1 MRYERSS
8 QWPNNSAAGLSM
20 IGVFPRHSTLIFKE
34 SLAVISLALALGLL
48 VLALTVLAPRNAWPQ
63 TTMDPAAANETWP
76 AGLFFRSGRS
86 DALLE
91 APSLK
96 SDVVIR
102 INGEVARTKV
112 RQRFVNP
119 ADVWL
124 EGVYVFPLPQGSA
137 VDRLIMEVGERR
149 IEGRILPRKEA
160 EAVFK
165 QAAAEGR
172 KASLLSSERPNV
184 FVTSVANIGP
194 GERITIEIEYQ
205 NRVLYRD
212 GRFELRFPMVVAPR
226 YTPGSEETPMV
237 SAPRPAPAAQP
248 YLQPIG
254 HGPTHLLPDQNDAP
268 GRDLFGPVRK
278 PGGPRQ
284 NRLSLAVHLDAGLPL
299 AKVESLYHAVTVETE
314 SESRRILTLA
324 AGSVPANRD
333 FVLAWALKTDATPAT
348 PRASLFAEEV
358 DDETYL
364 AVTLVPPMLSNEPA
378 DDLTDAGAPA
388 EGPADYTIA
397 RELILIVDTSG
408 SMHGP
413 SLEQAK
419 RALMLA
425 LDRLDESDRF
435 NLIRFDSV
443 TEALFDAP
451 RPAERSNLL
460 KAAAYVASFRADG
473 GTRMRPALDL
483 ALKQAKS
490 EGHLRQIVFLTDGAV
505 SNETELFSTIAARLD
520 EARLFTIGLGSAPNG
535 YFMRKAAEVGRGS
548 FVFIGDL
555 AETGARMSEL
565 FRKLENPVLTDI
577 SIGWPSSAG
586 TRVELHPS
594 PLPDLYAG
602 ETVTFT
608 ARLSGAP
615 LNELDGEL
623 LVTGRS
629 NGERWQQRIAL
640 AGLKPA
646 PGVAALWARAKIAG
660 IRDGLHLG
668 EDPKEVRAIATKVA
682 LRHQLVTVY
691 TSLVAVDERISR
703 PTDELWGVPHV
714 REELPR
720 ELPEGWSYEH
730 VFGEAEKVMK
740 LRAMPASFMQQIKVS
755 DAASGN
761 NRNNRGNQV
770 QLPQTATPAT
780 QQAILGLGLSVLGLL
795 LLLVVARPRR
805 LFKGALKC

>member
-1 MRYERSS
+1 
-8 QWPNNSAAGLSM
+8 M
-20 IGVFPRHSTLIFKE
+20 IGVFPRHSTMIFRE
-34 SLAVISLALALGLL
+34 TLTVITLALALGLL
-48 VLALTVLAPRNAWPQ
+48 VLALMVLAPRSAWPQ
-63 TTMDPAAANETWP
+63 STMDPAAAAEDPWP

-102 INGEVARTKV
+102 INGEVARTHV
-112 RQRFVNP
+112 RQRFLNP

-124 EGVYVFPLPQGSA
+124 EGVYVFPLPQGAA

-149 IEGRILPRKEA
+149 IEGRILPKKEA
-160 EAVFK
+160 EEVFK

-172 KASLLSSERPNV
+172 KASLLTSERPNV
-184 FVTSVANIGP
+184 FVTAVANIGP
-194 GERITIEIEYQ
+194 GEKVTIEIEYQ
-205 NRVLYRD
+205 DRALYRD

-237 SAPRPAPAAQP
+237 SAPQPAPAAQP
-248 YLQPIG
+248 TLQPIS
-254 HGPTHLLPDQNDAP
+254 HGPTHLLPDENDAP

-284 NRLSLAVHLDAGLPL
+284 NKLSLAVHLDAGLPL
-299 AKVESLYHAVTVETE
+299 AKVESLYHAVTEETA

-333 FVLAWALKTDATPAT
+333 FVLAWTPKAEDAPAT
-348 PRASLFAEEV
+348 PRASLFAEEI

-364 AVTLVPPMLSNEPA
+364 AVTLVPPRLTNEE
-378 DDLTDAGAPA
+378 TDAGAPA
-388 EGPADYTIA
+388 EYEIA

-419 RALMLA
+419 RALLLA
-425 LDRLDESDRF
+425 LDRLDENDRF
-435 NLIRFDSV
+435 NLIRFDSD
-443 TEALFDAP
+443 TEALFDEP
-451 RPAERSNLL
+451 RPAERLTL
-460 KAAAYVASFRADG
+460 MKAAAFVASFRADG

-490 EGHLRQIVFLTDGAV
+490 EAHLRQIVFLTDGAV
-505 SNETELFSTIAARLD
+505 SNETELFAAIAARLD
-520 EARLFTIGLGSAPNG
+520 DARLFTVGLGSAPNG

-555 AETGARMSEL
+555 AETGARMGEL

-577 SIGWPSSAG
+577 AVGWPSSAG

-608 ARLSGAP
+608 ARLGAAS
-615 LNELDGEL
+615 LDGLEGEL
-623 LVTGRS
+623 LVTGRTG
-629 NGERWQQRIAL
+629 GERWQQRVPL

-668 EDPKEVRAIATKVA
+668 QDPKEVREMATKVA
-682 LRHQLVTVY
+682 LKHRLVTRY
-691 TSLVAVDERISR
+691 TSLVAVDDRISR
-703 PTDELWGVPHV
+703 PQGAPHL

-720 ELPEGWSYEH
+720 DLPEGWSYEH
-730 VFGEAEKVMK
+730 VFGAAEKAMK
-740 LRAMPASFMQQIKVS
+740 LRAMPASFMQQIAVS
-755 DAASGN
+755 DAAQ
-761 NRNNRGNQV
+761 GNQV
-770 QLPQTATPAT
+770 QLPQTATTAT
-780 QQAILGLGLSVLGLL
+780 QQALLGLGFGALGLFL
-795 LLLVVARPRR
+795 LLFAARSRR
-805 LFKGALKC
+805 LTAEC

>member
-1 MRYERSS
+1 
-8 QWPNNSAAGLSM
+8 
-20 IGVFPRHSTLIFKE
+20 LIFKE
-34 SLAVISLALALGLL
+34 TLAVIGLALAVGLF
-48 VLALTVLAPRNAWPQ
+48 VLALTVLSPRNAWPQ
-63 TTMDPAAANETWP
+63 TTMDPAAAAANESWP

-102 INGEVARTKV
+102 INGEVARTRI

-149 IEGRILPRKEA
+149 IEGRILPKKEA
-160 EAVFK
+160 EEVFK
-165 QAAAEGR
+165 KAAAEGR

-194 GERITIEIEYQ
+194 GEAITIEIEYQ
-205 NRVLYRD
+205 DRALYRD

-237 SAPRPAPAAQP
+237 SAPQPAPAAQP
-248 YLQPIG
+248 TLQPIG
-254 HGPTHLLPDQNDAP
+254 HGPMHLLPDENDAP

-278 PGGPRQ
+278 PGGVRQ
-284 NRLSLAVHLDAGLPL
+284 NRLSLAVHLDAGQPL
-299 AKVESLYHAVTVETE
+299 ARVESLYHAVTAETVD
-314 SESRRILTLA
+314 ESRRILTLA
-324 AGSVPANRD
+324 EGTVLANRD
-333 FVLAWALKTDATPAT
+333 FVLAWTPRTDAAPK
-348 PRASLFAEEV
+348 ASLFAEEIEG
-358 DDETYL
+358 ETYL
-364 AVTLVPPMLSNEPA
+364 AVTLVPPKLSNEPA
-378 DDLTDAGAPA
+378 GTGAPTDALTDAPTGVKV
-388 EGPADYTIA
+388 A

-419 RALMLA
+419 RALLLA

-443 TEALFDAP
+443 TEALFDEP
-451 RPAERSNLL
+451 RPAEKINLL

-490 EGHLRQIVFLTDGAV
+490 AAHLRQIVFLTDGAV
-505 SNETELFSTIAARLD
+505 SNETELFATIAARLD
-520 EARLFTIGLGSAPNG
+520 EARLFTVGLGSAPNG

-555 AETGARMSEL
+555 AETGGRMSEL
-565 FRKLENPVLTDI
+565 FRKLENPVLTDL
-577 SIGWPSSAG
+577 SVGWPSSAG

-608 ARLSGAP
+608 ARLGAAP
-615 LNELDGEL
+615 LDELEGEL
-623 LVTGRS
+623 LVTGRTG
-629 NGERWQQRIAL
+629 GERWQQRVSL

-646 PGVAALWARAKIAG
+646 PGVAALWARTKIAG

-668 EDPKEVRAIATKVA
+668 EDPKEVRELATKVA

-691 TSLVAVDERISR
+691 TSLVAVDERVSR
-703 PTDELWGVPHV
+703 PTDKPGRAPHV

-740 LRAMPASFMQQIKVS
+740 LRAMPASFMQQIALS
-755 DAASGN
+755 DAAQ
-761 NRNNRGNQV
+761 GNQV
-770 QLPQTATPAT
+770 HLPQTATTAT
-780 QQAILGLGLSVLGLL
+780 QQAIVGLGLSVLGLF

-805 LFKGALKC
+805 LFWER

>member
-1 MRYERSS
+1 
-8 QWPNNSAAGLSM
+8 M
-20 IGVFPRHSTLIFKE
+20 IGVFPRHSTMIFRE
-34 SLAVISLALALGLL
+34 TLAVITLALALGLL
-48 VLALTVLAPRNAWPQ
+48 ALALTVLAPRSAWPQ
-63 TTMDPAAANETWP
+63 TAMDPAAAAQDPWP
-76 AGLFFRSGRS
+76 AGLFFRSGRG

-102 INGEVARTKV
+102 INGEVARTHV
-112 RQRFVNP
+112 RQRFFNP

-149 IEGRILPRKEA
+149 IEGRILPKKEA
-160 EAVFK
+160 EEVFK

-172 KASLLSSERPNV
+172 KASLLASERPNV

-194 GERITIEIEYQ
+194 GEKVTIEIEYQ
-205 NRVLYRD
+205 GRALYRD

-237 SAPRPAPAAQP
+237 SAPQLAPAAQP
-248 YLQPIG
+248 TLQPIS
-254 HGPTHLLPDQNDAP
+254 HGPTHLLPDEDDAP

-284 NRLSLAVHLDAGLPL
+284 NKLSLAVHLDAGLPL
-299 AKVESLYHAVTVETE
+299 AKVESLYHAVTEETA

-324 AGSVPANRD
+324 AGSMPANRD
-333 FVLAWALKTDATPAT
+333 FVIAWTPKTDAAPK
-348 PRASLFAEEV
+348 ASLFAEEI

-364 AVTLVPPMLSNEPA
+364 AVTLVPPSLAEEPIETA
-378 DDLTDAGAPA
+378 APA
-388 EGPADYTIA
+388 EHKIA

-419 RALMLA
+419 RALLLA
-425 LDRLDESDRF
+425 LDRLDENDRF
-435 NLIRFDSV
+435 NLIRFDSD
-443 TEALFDAP
+443 TEALFDEP
-451 RPAERSNLL
+451 RPAKKHTLM

-490 EGHLRQIVFLTDGAV
+490 EAHLRQIVFLTDGAV
-505 SNETELFSTIAARLD
+505 SNETELFAAIAARLD
-520 EARLFTIGLGSAPNG
+520 DARLFTVGLGSAPNG

-555 AETGARMSEL
+555 AETGARMGEL
-565 FRKLENPVLTDI
+565 FRKLESPVLTDI

-608 ARLSGAP
+608 ARLGAAP
-615 LNELDGEL
+615 LEGLEGEL
-623 LVTGRS
+623 LVTGRTG
-629 NGERWQQRIAL
+629 GERWQQRVAL
-640 AGLKPA
+640 AGLTPA

-668 EDPKEVRAIATKVA
+668 KDPKEVREMATKVA
-682 LRHQLVTVY
+682 LKHRLVTVY
-691 TSLVAVDERISR
+691 TSLVAVDERVSR
-703 PTDELWGVPHV
+703 PQGARHV

-730 VFGEAEKVMK
+730 VFGAAEKAMK
-740 LRAMPASFMQQIKVS
+740 LRAMPTSFMQQIALS
-755 DAASGN
+755 DAAQ
-761 NRNNRGNQV
+761 GNQV
-770 QLPQTATPAT
+770 QLPQTATTAT
-780 QQAILGLGLSVLGLL
+780 QQAIVGLGFGALGLL
-795 LLLVVARPRR
+795 LLLFAARTRR
-805 LFKGALKC
+805 LTAEC

>member
-1 MRYERSS
+1 MWHYKIGRRPHSIS
-8 QWPNNSAAGLSM
+8 RDGSAADLSV
-20 IGVFPRHSTLIFKE
+20 IGVFPRHSTFVLKE
-34 SLAVISLALALGLL
+34 TLAVISLALALGLL
-48 VLALTVLAPRNAWPQ
+48 VLALTILAPRSAWPQ
-63 TTMDPAAANETWP
+63 TTMDPAAAANESWP

-86 DALLE
+86 DALPE

-102 INGEVARTKV
+102 INGEVARTQV

-137 VDRLIMEVGERR
+137 VDRLIIEVGGRR

-165 QAAAEGR
+165 KAAAEGR

-194 GERITIEIEYQ
+194 GEAITIEIEYQ
-205 NRVLYRD
+205 DRALFRD

-226 YTPGSEETPMV
+226 YTPGGGETPMV
-237 SAPRPAPAAQP
+237 SAPQPAPAAQP
-248 YLQPIG
+248 FLQPID
-254 HGPTHLLPDQNDAP
+254 HGPTHLLPDENDAP

-324 AGSVPANRD
+324 EGSVPANRD
-333 FVLAWALKTDATPAT
+333 FVLAWTLKTGAAAAT

-364 AVTLVPPMLSNEPA
+364 AVTLVPPQFADEATA
-378 DDLTDAGAPA
+378 DDVIDAGAPA
-388 EGPADYTIA
+388 EAKVA

-419 RALMLA
+419 RALLLA
-425 LDRLDESDRF
+425 LDRLGENDRF

-490 EGHLRQIVFLTDGAV
+490 ETHLRQIVFLTDGAV
-505 SNETELFSTIAARLD
+505 SNETELFATIAARLD
-520 EARLFTIGLGSAPNG
+520 DARLFTVGLGSAPNG

-555 AETGARMSEL
+555 AETGARMGEL
-565 FRKLENPVLTDI
+565 FRKLENPVLTDL
-577 SIGWPSSAG
+577 SVGWPSSAG

-629 NGERWQQRIAL
+629 GGERWQQRVPL
-640 AGLKPA
+640 AGLMPA

-660 IRDGLHLG
+660 IREGLHLG
-668 EDPKEVRAIATKVA
+668 EDPKEVRERATKVA

-691 TSLVAVDERISR
+691 TSLVAVDERVSR
-703 PTDELWGVPHV
+703 PQGAPPL

-720 ELPEGWSYEH
+720 ELPAGWSYEH
-730 VFGEAEKVMK
+730 VFGKAEKVMK
-740 LRAMPASFMQQIKVS
+740 LRAMPASFMQQIAVS
-755 DAASGN
+755 DAASG
-761 NRNNRGNQV
+761 NNRGNQV

-780 QQAILGLGLSVLGLL
+780 QQALLGLGLSVLGLFL
-795 LLLVVARPRR
+795 LLFVARPRR
-805 LFKGALKC
+805 LLAGR

>member
-1 MRYERSS
+1 MKYDRSSHRSGHRSS
-8 QWPNNSAAGLSM
+8 QWPHSGAAGYSM
-20 IGVFPRHSTLIFKE
+20 IGVFPRHSTMIFRE
-34 SLAVISLALALGLL
+34 TLTVITLALALGLL
-48 VLALTVLAPRNAWPQ
+48 VLALMVLAPRSAWPQ
-63 TTMDPAAANETWP
+63 STMDPAAAAEDPWP

-102 INGEVARTKV
+102 INGEVARTHV
-112 RQRFVNP
+112 RQRFLNP

-124 EGVYVFPLPQGSA
+124 EGVYVFPLPQGAA

-149 IEGRILPRKEA
+149 IEGRILPKKEA
-160 EAVFK
+160 EEVFK

-172 KASLLSSERPNV
+172 KASLLTSERPNV
-184 FVTSVANIGP
+184 FVTAVANIGP
-194 GERITIEIEYQ
+194 GEKVTIEIEYQ
-205 NRVLYRD
+205 DRALYRD

-237 SAPRPAPAAQP
+237 SAPQPAPA
-248 YLQPIG
+248 LQPIG
-254 HGPTHLLPDQNDAP
+254 HGPTHLLPDENDAP
-268 GRDLFGPVRK
+268 GRDLFGSVRK

-284 NRLSLAVHLDAGLPL
+284 NKLSLAVHLDAGLPL
-299 AKVESLYHAVTVETE
+299 AKVESLYHAVTEETA

-333 FVLAWALKTDATPAT
+333 FVLAWTPKAEDAPAT
-348 PRASLFAEEV
+348 PRASLFAEEI

-364 AVTLVPPMLSNEPA
+364 AVTLVPPRLTNEE
-378 DDLTDAGAPA
+378 TDAGAPA
-388 EGPADYTIA
+388 EYEIA

-419 RALMLA
+419 RALLLA
-425 LDRLDESDRF
+425 LDRLDENDRF
-435 NLIRFDSV
+435 NLIRFDSD
-443 TEALFDAP
+443 TEALFDEP
-451 RPAERSNLL
+451 RPAERLTL
-460 KAAAYVASFRADG
+460 MKAAAFVASFRADG

-490 EGHLRQIVFLTDGAV
+490 EAHLRQIVFLTDGAV
-505 SNETELFSTIAARLD
+505 SNETELFAAIAARLD
-520 EARLFTIGLGSAPNG
+520 DARLFTVGLGSAPNG

-555 AETGARMSEL
+555 AETGARMGEL

-577 SIGWPSSAG
+577 AVGWPSSAG

-608 ARLSGAP
+608 ARLGAAS
-615 LNELDGEL
+615 LDGLEGEL
-623 LVTGRS
+623 LVTGRTG
-629 NGERWQQRIAL
+629 GERWQQRVPL

-668 EDPKEVRAIATKVA
+668 QDPKEVREMATRVA
-682 LRHQLVTVY
+682 LKHRLVTRY

-703 PTDELWGVPHV
+703 PQGAPHL

-720 ELPEGWSYEH
+720 DLPEGWSYEH
-730 VFGEAEKVMK
+730 VFGAAEKAMK
-740 LRAMPASFMQQIKVS
+740 LRAMPASFMQQIAVS
-755 DAASGN
+755 DAAQ
-761 NRNNRGNQV
+761 GNQV
-770 QLPQTATPAT
+770 QLPQTATTAT
-780 QQAILGLGLSVLGLL
+780 QQALLGLGFSALGLL
-795 LLLVVARPRR
+795 LLLFAARSRR
-805 LFKGALKC
+805 LTAEC